1 MDTLRG
7 RWFMLV
13 NATFNNISDKF
24 KIICFIKGELELL
37 SRYKKG
43 AGLTD
48 MGKSYLPKMVPIS
61 KSVV

>member
-1 MDTLRG
+1 
-7 RWFMLV
+7 V
-13 NATFNNISDKF
+13 YKF